1 MKLTDFYVFGFALT
15 NTDATQRLYEP
26 YWDLLVRLLG
36 DQELNDITPG
46 NIRIAS
52 KIARDQQAGSR
63 RRNHQNGLYAQEH
76 LIAAA
81 RMLFRSAV
89 EEGYATSNPALQVEK
104 PKRPDVSRHAL
115 SHAQVQELFET
126 CERDEDTVILRFLVE
141 TGCRREGLL
150 NLTRRDVRPARQ
162 TVWLDEKNSARREQP
177 ISRAMTLALL
187 AEDCPLYGLT
197 RRQVDG
203 VWTRVRRQVP
213 WADDLGVSSHWMRH
227 YSISSTEQIA
237 GYATAA
243 AHAGHRL
250 LRGATASY
258 VKVGLPEVAAAF
270 SRLWGEPH
278 PCAAQ
283 HSPAALPGPA
293 LVAAASGPELILR

>member
-1 MKLTDFYVFGFALT
+1 MSAT
-15 NTDATQRLYEP
+15 NHR
-26 YWDLLVRLLG
+26 
-36 DQELNDITPG
+36 
-46 NIRIAS
+46 
-52 KIARDQQAGSR
+52 
-63 RRNHQNGLYAQEH
+63 NGLYAQEH
-76 LIAAA
+76 LTAAA
-81 RMLFRSAV
+81 RTLFRRAV
-89 EEGYATSNPALQVEK
+89 EEGCATSNPALPVEK

-115 SHAQVQELFET
+115 SHAQVRELFET

-150 NLTRRDVRPARQ
+150 DPTPRDARPARQ

-177 ISRAMTLALL
+177 VSRAMVLALL
-187 AEDCPLYGLT
+187 SEDCPMYDLT
-197 RRQVDG
+197 RRQMDG

-213 WADDLGVSSHWMRH
+213 WAEDLGVSSHWIRR
-227 YSISSTEQIA
+227 YAISNIEQVA

-243 AHAGHRL
+243 AFAGHRL
-250 LRGATASY
+250 VRGATASY

-283 HSPAALPGPA
+283 HSPDALPGPP
-293 LVAAASGPELILR
+293 LVAAAS

>member
-1 MKLTDFYVFGFALT
+1 VKLKDFYVFGFALT

-26 YWDLLVRLLG
+26 YWELLVKHLG
-36 DQELNDITPG
+36 DMAVQDITPG
-46 NIRIAS
+46 NIRIVA

-63 RRNHQNGLYAQEH
+63 RRNHQNGFYAQEH

-81 RMLFRSAV
+81 RALFRWAV
-89 EEGYATSNPALQVEK
+89 EEGVTTSNPALQVEK

-177 ISRAMTLALL
+177 VSRAMTFALL
-187 AEDCPLYGLT
+187 SDECPLYGLT
-197 RRQVDG
+197 RRQMDG
-203 VWTRVRRQVP
+203 VWARVRRQVP
-213 WADDLGVSSHWMRH
+213 WAEDLGVSSHWMRH
-227 YSISSTEQIA
+227 YAISSIEQVA

-243 AHAGHRL
+243 AFAGHRL
-250 LRGATASY
+250 VRGATASY

-270 SRLWGEPH
+270 SQLWGEPH
-278 PCAAQ
+278 PAAPQ
-283 HSPAALPGPA
+283 GSPQGKAVVAAL
-293 LVAAASGPELILR
+293 AASA

>member
-1 MKLTDFYVFGFALT
+1 MKLGDFYEFGFALT
-15 NTDATQRLYEP
+15 NTDATQQLYKP
-26 YWDLLVRLLG
+26 YWQLLVDQLG
-36 DQELNDITPG
+36 SMELEDITPG
-46 NIRIAS
+46 NISIVA
-52 KIARDQQAGSR
+52 KYARDRQGGGR

-76 LIAAA
+76 LVAAA
-81 RMLFRSAV
+81 RFLFRWAV
-89 EEGYATSNPALQVEK
+89 NEGYTTNNPALKVEK

-115 SHAQVQELFET
+115 SHAQVRELFET

-187 AEDCPLYGLT
+187 SEDCPLYGLT
-197 RRQVDG
+197 RRQMDG
-203 VWTRVRRQVP
+203 LWTRVRRQVP
-213 WADDLGVSSHWMRH
+213 WAEDLGVSSHWMRH
-227 YSISSTEQIA
+227 YAISSIEQIA

-243 AHAGHRL
+243 AFAGHRL
-250 LRGATASY
+250 VRGATASY

-278 PCAAQ
+278 PCAAH
-283 HSPAALPGPA
+283 HSPDALPEPG
-293 LVAAASGPELILR
+293 LVAAW

>member
-1 MKLTDFYVFGFALT
+1 MKLEEFFVDCFALT

-26 YWDLLVRLLG
+26 YWELLVRLLG
-36 DQELNDITPG
+36 DQELKDITPG

-81 RMLFRSAV
+81 RMLFRRAV

-115 SHAQVQELFET
+115 SHTQVRELFES
-126 CERDEDTVILRFLVE
+126 CERDEDTVVLRFLVE

-177 ISRAMTLALL
+177 VSRAMTLALL
-187 AEDCPLYGLT
+187 AEDCPLYDLT
-197 RRQVDG
+197 RRQMDG
-203 VWTRVRRQVP
+203 VWNRVRRQVP
-213 WADDLGVSSHWMRH
+213 WAEDLGVSSHWMRH
-227 YSISSTEQIA
+227 YAISSIEQVA

-243 AHAGHRL
+243 AFAGHRL
-250 LRGATASY
+250 VRGATASY
-258 VKVGLPEVAAAF
+258 VKVGLPEVATAF
-270 SRLWGEPH
+270 SHLWGEPH
-278 PCAAQ
+278 PCATP
-283 HSPAALPGPA
+283 HSPEAPA
-293 LVAAASGPELILR
+293 SAQVAAAS